1 MISGRKGKA
10 FFNTGLHYPHFFCWS
25 CKYQALKHAATLL
38 LLALLATLPTV
49 TRAQQLIRAEA
60 QADIP
65 QFLLE
70 LYLPIAPQYSLK
82 NYKIVYRTTD
92 TDGQPTEASGLLTLP
107 DNDDTVFPVAAYMHG
122 TALDRDRVPSNP
134 VTEERFLVYALAT
147 SGYIAIAPD
156 YLGYGVN
163 EGFHPYVHAASEAS
177 AGRDMITA
185 VREFLDQEGI
195 RHTGQLF
202 VTGYSQGGHASSA
215 LHRDIQ
221 EKSDSLG
228 YEVTAG
234 AHLSG
239 PYSISGVMREAT
251 LTNER
256 PTLPGFIVYTYV
268 SYNNVYGLYDNLGQA
283 FVSPYL
289 EVIDSFN
296 RKDIDGEQFNAR
308 LDTLLRQRDER
319 LIDMF
324 QDSLG
329 EQIVAN
335 DPDSRIIQALR
346 ANDTYAWAPEA
357 PTLLYYCTADEQV
370 PFRNAIVA
378 DSVMRSLGSTSVLLE
393 SGGALDHGGCVEP
406 ALRRALAFFDSL
418 ADRYPTA
425 LPASPS
431 ELPEVGISPNPA
443 AANAAI
449 RLSGVDPAGLTYAL
463 YDPAG
468 RLVRRGPVAADGTI
482 PVGADRVPGL
492 HLLRVNLTDGRYVVR
507 KLLLR

>member
-1 MISGRKGKA
+1 MISGRKGTA
-10 FFNTGLHYPHFFCWS
+10 FFSTGLLYRPIFCWS
-25 CKYQALKHAATLL
+25 RKSLSLKHAVILL
-38 LLALLATLPTV
+38 CLVFLTHLPTGV
-49 TRAQQLIRAEA
+49 RAQNLIRAEA

-65 QFLLE
+65 RLLLE
-70 LYLPIAPQYSLK
+70 IYLPIAPQYSLK
-82 NYKIVYRTTD
+82 NYKIIYRTTD
-92 TDGQPTEASGLLTLP
+92 TDGNPTEASGLLTLP
-107 DNDDTVFPVAAYMHG
+107 DDDATVFPVAAYMHG

-147 SGYIAIAPD
+147 SGYIALAPD

-177 AGRDMITA
+177 AGRDMIAA

-202 VTGYSQGGHASSA
+202 VTGYSQGGHAASA

-221 EKSDSLG
+221 QNSDSLG
-228 YEVTAG
+228 YDVTAG

-239 PYSISGVMREAT
+239 PYSISGVMREAS

-268 SYNNVYGLYDNLGQA
+268 SYNNVYGLYDSLGQA
-283 FVSPYL
+283 FVPPYL

-296 RKDIDGEQFNAR
+296 QELIDGEYFNAR
-308 LDTLLRQRDER
+308 LDSLLRERDDR

-324 QDSLG
+324 QDSIAT
-329 EQIVAN
+329 QIETN

-346 ANDTYAWAPEA
+346 GNDTYAWAPEA

-370 PFRNAIVA
+370 PFRNAILA
-378 DSVMRSLGSTSVLLE
+378 DSVMRVMGATSVQLE
-393 SGGALDHGGCVEP
+393 SGGPLNHGECVEP

-418 ADRYPTA
+418 AERYPTG
-425 LPASPS
+425 LPDAPADVP
-431 ELPEVGISPNPA
+431 ELRLSPNPA
-443 AANAAI
+443 PAGGTV
-449 RLSGVDPAGLTYAL
+449 RLSGIDLTDLTYIL
-463 YDPAG
+463 YDGTG
-468 RLVRRGPVAADGTI
+468 RMLQHGPVAGDGSLQLAKERI
-482 PVGADRVPGL
+482 SGL
-492 HLLRVNLTDGRYVVR
+492 HLLRVGLPDGRYAIR